1 MSAPQYPYPAPPPM
15 HEEKSPLKA
24 ALATG
29 AIVASLVCNGFLL
42 YQVHDLSTDTAKN
55 RDTMQSE
62 IDTLKDTNTAMTASQ
77 RKHLDELKEELDS
90 RARQLNQEATQAAS
104 QAKREA
110 LTYADQQAQK
120 LAADNQRTADSVN
133 KVNSDLTN
141 VRQTADTATARLN
154 DVGNDVNGVKTDLAG
169 TKTDLAQTKNDL
181 KAVRGDLGS
190 TNSLV
195 ATNGKEIDELRRRGE
210 RNITEFKIYKTKDF
224 QKVGDIAII
233 LHKTDAKK
241 NKFTL
246 DVKADD
252 RITEK
257 KDRNINEPLQFYVSK
272 SLYELVV
279 NTVGKDSSGKEMI
292 SGYLSTPKYG
302 NARSGGN

>member
-1 MSAPQYPYPAPPPM
+1 MSAPQYAYPPPPPPDD
-15 HEEKSPLKA
+15 KSGLKT

-29 AIVASLVCNGFLL
+29 AIVASLAFNGFLL
-42 YQVHDLSTDTAKN
+42 YQVHDLATETAKN

-62 IDTLKDTNTAMTASQ
+62 IDTLKETSTAMTAAQ
-77 RKHLDELKEELDS
+77 RKHLDELKEDLDS
-90 RARQLNQEATQAAS
+90 KAKQLNQEATLAAS
-104 QAKREA
+104 QAKKEA

-120 LAADNQRTADSVN
+120 LQAENQQTADSVTR
-133 KVNSDLTN
+133 VNSDLTTIK
-141 VRQTADTATARLN
+141 QTADTTTARLT
-154 DVGNDVNGVKTDLAG
+154 DVGKDVNGVKTDLAS
-169 TKTDLAQTKNDL
+169 TKTDLAQTKSDL
-181 KAVRGDLGS
+181 KAVRGDLGG
-190 TNSLV
+190 TNTLV
-195 ATNGKEIDELRRRGE
+195 ATNGKEIEELRRRGE

-224 QKVGDIAII
+224 QKVGDISMI
-233 LHKTDAKK
+233 LRKTDAKR

-246 DVKADD
+246 EVRADD
-252 RITEK
+252 RVTEK

-302 NARSGGN
+302 NARGN